1 MSCAPTQLLIVQQ
14 STASTD
20 LNCRQVLSK
29 ISNLML
35 SQIIQSV
42 KQTKNSY
49 GDQVHLPSIM
59 PLEVSK
65 IDNLEAVQLLLYV
78 IAYGGYIG
86 PGSTHLS
93 PIHPLMLQMSIVDQ
107 AENRVQFH
115 NHQYTFGYLFQ
126 SYLNLRYHF
135 V

>member
-1 MSCAPTQLLIVQQ
+1 MSCALTQSLIVQQ
-14 STASTD
+14 FTESID
-20 LNCRQVLSK
+20 LGSRQVLNK
-29 ISNLML
+29 ISSLML

-42 KQTKNSY
+42 KQTRNSY

-59 PLEVSK
+59 PLEASK
-65 IDNLEAVQLLLYV
+65 TDNLAAAQLLLYV

-115 NHQYTFGYLFQ
+115 NHQYIFGYLCQ
-126 SYLNLRYHF
+126 SYLNLRYRF